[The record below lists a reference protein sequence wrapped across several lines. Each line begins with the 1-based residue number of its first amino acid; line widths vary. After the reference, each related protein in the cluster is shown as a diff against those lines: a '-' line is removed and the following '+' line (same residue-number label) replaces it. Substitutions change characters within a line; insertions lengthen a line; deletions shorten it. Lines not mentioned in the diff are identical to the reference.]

1 MKNNTWQK
9 PAIEPAFGMPAYGPS
24 SRAAHTITCGARA
37 VIATTGMTAARVDGV
52 RVTGLVPGSDAWS
65 PPFS

>member
-9 PAIEPAFGMPAYGPS
+9 PAIEPAFGMPVYGPA
-24 SRAAHTITCGARA
+24 SRAAHTITCGAHA
-37 VIATTGMTAARVDGV
+37 VIASTGMTAARVDGV

-65 PPFS
+65 PPIS